1 MNFEIRRTID
11 ADHPSLLGHFPG
23 MPIVPGVLILDEI
36 VAALTEWHEDSRL
49 TAIRVVKFLAP
60 LKPGQPFT
68 ICLSGGY
75 DAGGKVDFACR
86 VEDHVIAEGRL
97 QVRCGAR

>member
-1 MNFEIRRTID
+1 
-11 ADHPSLLGHFPG
+11 

-86 VEDHVIAEGRL
+86 VEDRVIAEGRL